1 MTARLEE
8 RQLAVEMEQQREFER
23 AKRNSRTRIKY
34 MEGYISNS
42 ESPAPTPRSQS
53 VSSSEGNHPTRKPTS
68 QHKAQLAQEYHDHDS
83 MDQLHEAKIKVLR
96 ERQEARL
103 MEAVEKMET
112 ELENLVDKHADS
124 LSELQEE
131 HVREEAAL
139 LQAFDAKKVK
149 LRHRWTLEE
158 AILRKKLETKHG
170 RAFGPLPPLVFG
182 ELQHSQSNS
191 HLDSETRDSAIS
203 VTDQDASDGD
213 EEPSRSRGRPTL

>member
-42 ESPAPTPRSQS
+42 GSPTPTPRSQS
-53 VSSSEGNHPTRKPTS
+53 VSSSEGSHPTRKPTS

-103 MEAVEKMET
+103 METVEKMET
-112 ELENLVDKHADS
+112 ELENLIDKHADA
-124 LSELQEE
+124 LAELQEE
-131 HVREEAAL
+131 HTREEAAL
-139 LQAFDAKKVK
+139 MQAFDGKKVK

-170 RAFGPLPPLVFG
+170 RPFGPLPPLAFG
-182 ELQHSQSNS
+182 DSQSQS
-191 HLDSETRDSAIS
+191 HAETRDSAIS
-203 VTDQDASDGD
+203 VTDQDDAHAD
-213 EEPSRSRGRPTL
+213 EEPARSRGRPTL